1 MAGGILRRW
10 QQRLWPIQPFELTK
24 VIPLF
29 LMKLF
34 ISLDYVILS
43 SLKDTLIVTAP
54 QGGAEVIPILK
65 GWIVL
70 PVVVGATLLYSKL
83 SNLMRRGPLFYAILA
98 FFMAFLVVYGFVLFP
113 LRDSLCPHASSD
125 WLIAKLGT
133 AWTPWVAVYRYWM
146 DALFFIIA
154 ELWSSLV
161 IFLCFWGLSNEI
173 NRVDE
178 AKRFYTLFIA
188 GGNLAAMSAGPLIW
202 YVTSNTVGMPFQ
214 ATLQQLIYY
223 AVASGLC
230 VMALHWWMMRRVMS
244 DVRLQGPE
252 PGSNRY
258 LKKTKLSLMQ
268 SLRMIVTNKRLLAI
282 AVMVIGFGLTINLVE
297 VTWKANLKLQ
307 YPNPND
313 YQAFMGSVVSMTGLI
328 SFILSLVVGGTMMR
342 SLGWHVCA
350 QITPIAIGLTGM
362 LFFCSYMWQDAFAPL
377 VGWLGLTP
385 LLLVVILG
393 AIQVIA
399 SKVTKY
405 TFFDMTKEMVFI
417 PLDQEARVKGKAAVD
432 MVGSRLGK
440 SGSSWVQV
448 ALFELLGAGSIL
460 MVTPYLIPIFAVMA
474 VAWIASTYYLRDSV
488 QDAPAPSTEPVQSG
502 STAEPAVTAAQ

>member
-1 MAGGILRRW
+1 MAVSVLRRW
-10 QQRLWPIQPFELTK
+10 QQRLWPIQPFELKK

-43 SLKDTLIVTAP
+43 SLKDTLVVTAP
-54 QGGAEVIPILK
+54 QGGAEVIPVLK

-70 PVVVGATLLYSKL
+70 PVVIGATLLYSKL
-83 SNLMRRGPLFYAILA
+83 SNLMRRGTLFYTILA
-98 FFMAFLVVYGFVLFP
+98 AFMAFLVLYGFLLFP
-113 LRDSLCPHASSD
+113 LRDQLCPHASAD
-125 WLIAKLGT
+125 WLTQRFGT
-133 AWTPWVAVYRYWM
+133 AWSPWIAVYRYWM
-146 DALFFIIA
+146 DALFFIVA

-188 GGNLAAMSAGPLIW
+188 GGNLAAMAAGPLIW
-202 YVTSNTVGMPFQ
+202 YVAGRTAGLPFQ
-214 ATLQQLIYY
+214 ATLQHLIGY

-230 VMALHWWMMRRVMS
+230 VMGLHWWMMRRVLS
-244 DVRLQGPE
+244 DARLQGPE
-252 PGSNRY
+252 PGACRY
-258 LKKTKLSLMQ
+258 HKKTKLSLIQ
-268 SLRMIVTNKRLLAI
+268 SLRMVITNRRLLAI

-297 VTWKANLKLQ
+297 VTWKANLKIQ
-307 YPNPND
+307 YPNPSD
-313 YQAFMGSVVSMTGLI
+313 YQSFMGSVVSMTGLI
-328 SFILSLVVGGTMMR
+328 SFILSLVIGGTMVR
-342 SLGWHVCA
+342 GLGWHVCA
-350 QITPIAIGLTGM
+350 QITPIAIGVTGL
-362 LFFCSYMWQDAFAPL
+362 LFFLSYLYPGVLAPL
-377 VGWLGLTP
+377 GSWLGLTP
-385 LLLVVILG
+385 LLIVTILG

-440 SGSSWVQV
+440 SGSSWIQV
-448 ALFELLGAGSIL
+448 ALIELLGAGSIL
-460 MVTPYLIPIFAVMA
+460 PLAPYLIPIFAIMV
-474 VAWIASTYYLRDSV
+474 VAWIGSTYYLRHSV
-488 QDAPAPSTEPVQSG
+488 EEPAPAADSHLPVATQEVS
-502 STAEPAVTAAQ
+502 A